1 MDYLKYKPKLT
12 RDVVV
17 SSTSKGELVGVYWKG
32 TNGRDILFE
41 TSPEKADKIIK
52 IYNEEL

>member
-17 SSTSKGELVGVYWKG
+17 SLTSKGELG
-32 TNGRDILFE
+32 
-41 TSPEKADKIIK
+41 
-52 IYNEEL
+52 